1 MSSMPGRRNRQTKK
15 VRGKVMKSVNNCSY
29 GIGALLMLLGG
40 SGLAEIETSNH
51 GCFWLCA
58 VMFSV
63 GIGFCIWSYKK

>member
-1 MSSMPGRRNRQTKK
+1 
-15 VRGKVMKSVNNCSY
+15 MKSVNKSSY

-63 GIGFCIWSYKK
+63 GIGLCIWSYRK

>member
-1 MSSMPGRRNRQTKK
+1 
-15 VRGKVMKSVNNCSY
+15 MKSVNNCSY

-63 GIGFCIWSYKK
+63 GIGFCIWSCRK

>member
-1 MSSMPGRRNRQTKK
+1 MKRIRIKK
-15 VRGKVMKSVNNCSY
+15 IKGDVMKSVNKSSY
-29 GIGALLMLLGG
+29 GVGVLLMLLGG

-63 GIGFCIWSYKK
+63 GIGLCIWSYKK